1 MNEKIGSLTT
11 EQQNPNSSNLDQMST
26 SEIVSLINN
35 EDGKVSASI
44 KPQIIN
50 ITEAIELVVDSFQKN
65 GRLIYMGAGTSGRL
79 GVLDAAECVPTFGT
93 DPEMVQGLIAGGQ
106 KAMTNA
112 VEGAEDYYDLGMEDL
127 KKINLTKSDTV
138 VGIAASGR
146 TPYVIGALKYAQKV
160 GSHTISLACNKNAKI
175 SSYSDIAIEID
186 AGPEVLSGSTRMKSG
201 TAQKMVLNII
211 STTSMIKI
219 GKVYKNLMIDVKPT
233 NEKLIERSKRI
244 ICLAT
249 GVDQATSE
257 KLFLAADKDVKVAIV
272 MALTSF
278 SATEA
283 RAKLKESNGFVRG
296 AIN

>member
-112 VEGAEDYYDLGMEDL
+112 VEGAEDSYDLGMEDL
-127 KKINLTKSDTV
+127 RKHHRRHS
-138 VGIAASGR
+138 
-146 TPYVIGALKYAQKV
+146 P
-160 GSHTISLACNKNAKI
+160 
-175 SSYSDIAIEID
+175 
-186 AGPEVLSGSTRMKSG
+186 
-201 TAQKMVLNII
+201 
-211 STTSMIKI
+211 
-219 GKVYKNLMIDVKPT
+219 
-233 NEKLIERSKRI
+233 
-244 ICLAT
+244 
-249 GVDQATSE
+249 
-257 KLFLAADKDVKVAIV
+257 
-272 MALTSF
+272 
-278 SATEA
+278 
-283 RAKLKESNGFVRG
+283 
-296 AIN
+296 